1 MDPGLHG
8 EESALVARPEHSGSG
23 FSLLPIDAEHLSQ
36 LVEQLTPE
44 QHQVTQKSGTEAAFC
59 GGFLTDKAAG
69 TYGCVVCHLPLFR
82 SNQKFDSGTGW
93 PSFFD
98 TFDPDHVCQKP
109 DGSHGMERIEI
120 TCGRCDAHLGHLFL
134 DGPPPTG
141 VRHCLNSASLR
152 FVSEGQEI
160 PSEAPLPGE
169 NSIPKARA
177 WFGGG

>member
-1 MDPGLHG
+1 
-8 EESALVARPEHSGSG
+8 
-23 FSLLPIDAEHLSQ
+23 
-36 LVEQLTPE
+36 
-44 QHQVTQKSGTEAAFC
+44 
-59 GGFLTDKAAG
+59 
-69 TYGCVVCHLPLFR
+69 
-82 SNQKFDSGTGW
+82 
-93 PSFFD
+93 
-98 TFDPDHVCQKP
+98 
-109 DGSHGMERIEI
+109 MERIEI